1 MTQHSELILLI
12 EDDRQT
18 RHILKSRLSALG
30 WRIAEAETG
39 AAGIASIKS
48 HRPDLIV
55 LDLGLP
61 DMDGV
66 EVVTKVRLFSQVP
79 ILILSA
85 RTREQDKIE
94 TLNAGADDYVTKPFG
109 PGELEARIRALLR
122 RISQKSTTHDVFKMG
137 DLVINMT
144 SRRILKAGS
153 EVSLTPIEY
162 RLLGVLIENADLVV
176 THSRLL
182 KTVWGPEHIDDLQY
196 LRIYMRLLRHKLESD
211 PARPKYLITEV
222 GVGYRLVGVM
232 RKNCPNDCDAE

>member
-1 MTQHSELILLI
+1 MSKESRMLLLI
-12 EDDRQT
+12 EDDPQT
-18 RHILKSRLSALG
+18 RRILKSRLIALG
-30 WRIAEAETG
+30 WRISEAETG
-39 AAGIASIKS
+39 AAGITSVQTQA
-48 HRPDLIV
+48 PDLLI

-66 EVVTKVRLFSQVP
+66 EVVKAVRLISQVP

-122 RISQKSTTHDVFKMG
+122 RSSKKLPQRLVFRMG
-137 DLVINMT
+137 DLVADMT
-144 SRRILKAGS
+144 SRRVMKAGI

-162 RLLGVLIENADLVV
+162 RLLCVLIENADLVV
-176 THSRLL
+176 THAQLL
-182 KTVWGPEHIDDLQY
+182 KTVWGAEHIDDLQY

-222 GVGYRLVGVM
+222 GVGYRLVGHEE
-232 RKNCPNDCDAE
+232 PLSTTLP